1 MGKQKHFK
9 VKGFLNFL
17 YESEIHAVPKT
28 CEKWRKSMGKY
39 KYFKYIGFLN
49 ISVGSS
55 LIYNTS
61 ARHEQTSATR
71 ATQMQYE

>member
-17 YESEIHAVPKT
+17 YESKIHAVPKT
-28 CEKWRKSMGKY
+28 CEKWISIVRKSMGKY
-39 KYFKYIGFLN
+39 KYLEVIGFLN

-55 LIYNTS
+55 LI
-61 ARHEQTSATR
+61 
-71 ATQMQYE
+71 